1 VIFFSRRKSL
11 SETDLSWLVT
21 DFHSHLLPGIDDGSP
36 DVETSLLLIKG
47 LQSLGYKKLITTPH
61 VLWEMYPNTTDTIE
75 SALNKILPVLQKQ
88 NPEIELKAAA
98 EYYIDDHFQ
107 TELKSKTRLL
117 PISGRKILVE
127 FSMLIPPIELKDVLF
142 ELQIQNYEP
151 ILAHPERYVY
161 LEKQK
166 GYFDILK
173 DFGCFFQLNLL
184 SLTGHYG
191 PVVQSLAEFLIK
203 KNYYDFIG
211 SDVHHERH
219 IEALKKMGT
228 PAMLKKLKESGK
240 IKNQLL

>member
-1 VIFFSRRKSL
+1 MIFFSRRKSL

-228 PAMLKKLKESGK
+228 PTMLKKLKESGK

>member
-166 GYFDILK
+166 VYFDILK

>member
-117 PISGRKILVE
+117 P
-127 FSMLIPPIELKDVLF
+127 
-142 ELQIQNYEP
+142 
-151 ILAHPERYVY
+151 
-161 LEKQK
+161 
-166 GYFDILK
+166 
-173 DFGCFFQLNLL
+173 
-184 SLTGHYG
+184 
-191 PVVQSLAEFLIK
+191 
-203 KNYYDFIG
+203 
-211 SDVHHERH
+211 
-219 IEALKKMGT
+219 
-228 PAMLKKLKESGK
+228 LKEL
-240 IKNQLL
+240 NVNTR

>member
-1 VIFFSRRKSL
+1 MIFFSRKKGS

-36 DVETSLLLIKG
+36 DVETSLILIKG

-61 VLWEMYPNTTDTIE
+61 VLWEMYPNTTETIE
-75 SALNKILPVLQKQ
+75 SALNRFLPVLQKEI
-88 NPEIELKAAA
+88 PGIELKAGA
-98 EYYIDDHFQ
+98 EYYIDDHFEA
-107 TELKSKTRLL
+107 ELKSKTRLL
-117 PISGRKILVE
+117 PISGRMILVE
-127 FSMLIPPIELKDVLF
+127 FSMLVPPVELKNVLF

-151 ILAHPERYVY
+151 ILAHPERYIY

-166 GYFDILK
+166 SYFDELK
-173 DFGCFFQLNLL
+173 DFGCYFQLNLMSL
-184 SLTGHYG
+184 SGHYG
-191 PVVQSLAEFLIK
+191 PVVQSLAEYLVK

-219 IEALKKMGT
+219 IEALKKMGM
-228 PAMLKKLKESGK
+228 PPMLKKLRDSGK

>member
-1 VIFFSRRKSL
+1 MIFFSRRKSL